1 MIFRVNTTRQFKGIS
16 SKLSAFSA
24 IQNEMIEIDVAQI
37 IKIILS
43 ETICF
48 FSIIDET
55 MDLSRHE
62 QVSICVCYIDQQIMI
77 KEKFIG
83 FFRDRKMNST
93 TATALCDLILN
104 VLENLGLD
112 YKTKLVG
119 QCYDGAANMSGIK
132 NGVNKKIHSQV
143 KKALYIHCN
152 AHQLNLAL
160 QHSCND
166 IHKARNCLEILNS
179 LHDFIEGSAKRHA
192 LFELIQESKYSIV
205 LEHLSDTRWASRSA
219 SLSAMKMSYS
229 SVI

>member
-1 MIFRVNTTRQFKGIS
+1 MSHSKDINFTLFESFVTDRFMYWPVHESIYFRVNTTRQFKGIS

-55 MDLSRHE
+55 TDLSRHE

-104 VLENLGLD
+104 ILENLGLD

-119 QCYDGAANMSGIK
+119 NVMM
-132 NGVNKKIHSQV
+132 V
-143 KKALYIHCN
+143 
-152 AHQLNLAL
+152 L
-160 QHSCND
+160 Q
-166 IHKARNCLEILNS
+166 I
-179 LHDFIEGSAKRHA
+179 
-192 LFELIQESKYSIV
+192 
-205 LEHLSDTRWASRSA
+205 
-219 SLSAMKMSYS
+219 
-229 SVI
+229 